1 MPPIDPATDPFLLA
15 AGSLAL
21 QIACNHAETFSALL
35 ARYHG
40 FISHAGHADL
50 RLSLTVTS
58 EHLPPASAGAQI
70 NPAGTRLAFTYPGFE
85 GEIDLERGE
94 GRLTVCRPDPLAD
107 IQLYLSL
114 VLNAVALRHGGFV
127 AHAAGIAHRGHGFL
141 CLGPSGTGKTT
152 LSRLS
157 TGDVVLNDDLALV
170 MPAGEGWVV
179 CGTPFTNPHQNPP
192 HHASAPLRAVL
203 RLRQSPDHRLEP
215 LAPAAALAELVS
227 SVALLSNLPPLA
239 PRVMEIASR
248 LLEQVPCFNLHFR
261 KDAGFWRLIEEQLG
275 LA

>member
-1 MPPIDPATDPFLLA
+1 MPPVDSASTRFLLA
-15 AGSLAL
+15 AGSLVLLIECSHSQTFTAL
-21 QIACNHAETFSALL
+21 Q

-40 FISHAGHADL
+40 FVSNTGHSDL
-50 RLSLTVTS
+50 HLNITVTN

-70 NPAGTRLAFTYPGFE
+70 NPVGTRLAFTYPGFE

-94 GRLTVCRPDPLAD
+94 GHLMVSRPDPLAD

-114 VLNAVALRHGGFV
+114 ALNAVALRKGGFV
-127 AHAAGIAHRGHGFL
+127 VHAAGISHHGHGFL

-157 TGDVVLNDDLALV
+157 SGDVVLNDDLALV

-179 CGTPFTNPHQNPP
+179 CGTPFSNPHQYPP
-192 HHASAPLRAVL
+192 HHASAPLHAVL

-215 LAPAAALAELVS
+215 LAPSAALAELVS

-239 PRVMEIASR
+239 PRVLEIASR
-248 LLEQVPCFNLHFR
+248 LIEAVPCFNLHFR
-261 KDAGFWRLIEEQLG
+261 KDAGFWRLIEEQLA
-275 LA
+275 LT

>member
-1 MPPIDPATDPFLLA
+1 MPPVDPASNPFLLA

-21 QIACNHAETFSALL
+21 RVECSHAETHSALQ
-35 ARYHG
+35 ARYQD
-40 FISHAGHADL
+40 FISSTGHADL
-50 RLSLTVTS
+50 RLSLTVTT

-94 GRLTVCRPDPLAD
+94 GRLRVSRPDPLAD
-107 IQLYLSL
+107 IQLFLSL
-114 VLNAVALRHGGFV
+114 ALNAVALQHGGFV
-127 AHAAGIAHRGHGFL
+127 AHAAGIAHRGQGFL

-152 LSRLS
+152 LARLS

-179 CGTPFTNPHQNPP
+179 YGTPFSNPHQNPP
-192 HHASAPLRAVL
+192 HHASAPLCAVL
-203 RLRQSPDHRLEP
+203 RLRQSPHHRLEP

-227 SVALLSNLPPLA
+227 SVALLSTLPPLA
-239 PRVMEIASR
+239 PRVLEIASR

-261 KDAGFWRLIEEQLG
+261 KDAGFWRVIEEQFG